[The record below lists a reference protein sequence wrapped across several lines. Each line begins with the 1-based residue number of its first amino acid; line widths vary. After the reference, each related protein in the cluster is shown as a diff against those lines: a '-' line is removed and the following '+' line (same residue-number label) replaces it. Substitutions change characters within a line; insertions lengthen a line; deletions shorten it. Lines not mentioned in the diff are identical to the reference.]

1 MQSSNQGWAAFDK
14 DNTFDLVYRIPFAD
28 FGALIDPP
36 SEDVTAHVIEMLART
51 GYTSA
56 DRKVAEG
63 LAYLRRTQQPDGS
76 WFGRWGVNYIY
87 GTWCVISALY
97 ALYGSGDR
105 LPSHAWRAIRWLL
118 SRQNADGGWGETC
131 HSYVDTSFAGVGT
144 STPSQTAWA
153 VMSLQY
159 AGLGHEEACVRGLN
173 FLRNRQTNGTWDEPQ
188 FTGTGFPRDFY
199 INYHL
204 YRHVFPTMA
213 LATEHAGIGVAVG
226 MHTNRLM

>member
-144 STPSQTAWA
+144 SITVANR
-153 VMSLQY
+153 
-159 AGLGHEEACVRGLN
+159 LG
-173 FLRNRQTNGTWDEPQ
+173 
-188 FTGTGFPRDFY
+188 
-199 INYHL
+199 
-204 YRHVFPTMA
+204 RHVVAIRWTGSRGSLCTRAEF
-213 LATEHAGIGVAVG
+213 LAESPDKRDVG
-226 MHTNRLM
+226 